1 MTTQALFY
9 SIITGV
15 FFGIWPLISRTTGLS
30 TMWKALTITV
40 GTAIVV
46 AFGIIKELQLPPT
59 KSLLVGILAGLVS
72 GFGLLTYGK
81 LISNS
86 NQWDMS
92 ITIPIS
98 LIITPMVIILG
109 GWFFFHE
116 TITPTKALGGSLG
129 LVAIYLMCK

>member
-30 TMWKALTITV
+30 TMWTAMTVTV
-40 GTAIVV
+40 GTAIIVIC
-46 AFGIIKELQLPPT
+46 GITKELQLPPT
-59 KSLLVGILAGLVS
+59 RSLLIGTFAGLVS
-72 GFGLLTYGK
+72 GLGLLTYGK

-86 NQWDMS
+86 QQWDMS

-98 LIITPMVIILG
+98 LIVTPMVIIFG

-116 TITPTKALGGSLG
+116 TITPTKAIGSGLG
-129 LVAIYLMCK
+129 LIAIYLMCK

>member
-1 MTTQALFY
+1 MTAQALFY
-9 SIITGV
+9 SIITGI
-15 FFGIWPLISRTTGLS
+15 FFGIWPLISRTAGLS
-30 TMWKALTITV
+30 TVWTAVTITT

-46 AFGIIKELQLPPT
+46 TCGVTKELQLPPT
-59 KSLLVGILAGLVS
+59 KSLLIGILAGLFS

-86 NQWDMS
+86 SQWDMS
-92 ITIPIS
+92 ITVPIS

-116 TITPTKALGGSLG
+116 TITPTKVIGGSLG